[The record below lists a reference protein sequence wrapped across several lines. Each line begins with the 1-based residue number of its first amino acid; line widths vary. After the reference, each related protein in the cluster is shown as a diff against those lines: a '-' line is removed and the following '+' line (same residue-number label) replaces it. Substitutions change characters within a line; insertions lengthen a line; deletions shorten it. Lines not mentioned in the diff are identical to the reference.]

1 MKTSIKIAFLLAFQM
16 SAMPAAWAGGIAVE
30 FANSADNDTVRIAAD
45 EFRRY
50 QRIVTGERP
59 QGARRIL
66 LKVDGKLSSDGLDAY
81 TIVSDSRGAV
91 LTGDKPR
98 CVLYAVYDLLERRAG
113 CRWFWDG
120 DVTPKRDRI
129 DLTGLDVCEKSR
141 FEFRATRY
149 FAHRG
154 LTRFRAQQWGPEDWK
169 REIDFLAKMR
179 INCFMLRIGWDDIF
193 QQAFPDVCGYPDPSK
208 RLPGTGEGYDDH
220 SLFWSLQFRGLLRR
234 MIHDYGFKR
243 GMSIPEDF
251 GTMTHWYSRTPQ
263 DFLDN
268 MKPDFL
274 PQATEWY
281 QEPSGL
287 VWDIRQKKWMEA
299 YWKLTDASIRAYGKP
314 DVLHTMGLSER
325 TCSTN
330 AEENLKMKIDVM
342 RRLCLDARSRYPG
355 SKIILG
361 GWDFHFTWATEEC
374 RRLWPALADIDGL
387 MLWDYESDEIRGKG
401 PATACLRTN
410 ILSNWDVIGK
420 FPYTFG
426 IFAYAASS
434 TDIRANYPAIEREW
448 AKVKDD
454 PFCRGYIWWPE
465 VEHNDIMFYRY
476 FFENSWKGGH
486 TVESL
491 MPEFCL
497 DRYGAQSG
505 AFLKIWRKT
514 LPIVTGADYSS
525 LFAKPVPILPV
536 LFNHEKGMRHI
547 PWREALNSTP
557 EIYRALAALDWSD
570 GFVRR
575 DTIDIARTVADRV
588 IMASIAQMYRAY
600 KEWNNGLGDG
610 GKLLRW
616 TEMCRQLVEGMSETL
631 SLHTDYSLWESYLR
645 MDKVEK
651 VRNPEFTR
659 VLLDNASCAY
669 CRGYQYE
676 CAAHWYVP
684 AMRDMER
691 AVKAKVASG
700 MRGGKL
706 EVEKVDY
713 RGMMLKT
720 PLRELA
726 PASSRTAEDF
736 RKAMLRFAEIL
747 ERMLPLA
754 PEPDD
759 GVVNAT
765 DEILM

>member
-1 MKTSIKIAFLLAFQM
+1 MKYAIAFFLHVGAALVL
-16 SAMPAAWAGGIAVE
+16 SASGIAVE
-30 FANSADNDTVRIAAD
+30 FANCANDDTVRIAAG
-45 EFRRY
+45 EFARY
-50 QRIVTGERP
+50 QKIVTGREAK
-59 QGARRIL
+59 GGRRIL
-66 LKVDGKLSSDGLDAY
+66 LKVDPSISCDGKDAY
-81 TIVSDSRGAV
+81 TIVSDGKGAV

-120 DVTPKRDRI
+120 DVTPRRDSI
-129 DLTGLDVCEKSR
+129 DLAGLDVREKSR
-141 FEFRATRY
+141 FEYRATRY

-287 VWDIRQKKWMEA
+287 VWDIRKKKWMDA
-299 YWKLTDASIRAYGKP
+299 YWRLTDASIKAYGKP

-342 RRLCLDARSRYPG
+342 RRLCLDARSRYPD

-387 MLWDYESDEIRGKG
+387 LLWDYESDEIRGKG

-465 VEHNDIMFYRY
+465 VEHNDILFYRY
-476 FFENSWKGGH
+476 FFGNSWSGGH

-491 MPEFCL
+491 MPGFCV
-497 DRYGAQSG
+497 DRYGAQSQKM
-505 AFLKIWRKT
+505 LDIWRKS
-514 LPIVTGADYSS
+514 LPVMTGVDYST
-525 LFAKPVPILPV
+525 LFAKPVPILPM
-536 LFNHEKGMRHI
+536 LFNHEKAPRHI
-547 PWREALNSTP
+547 PWRASLNSAP
-557 EIYRALAALDWSD
+557 EIYRSLAAVDWSD
-570 GFVRR
+570 AFVKR

-588 IMASIAQMYRAY
+588 IMAALSQMYRAY
-600 KEWNNGLGDG
+600 GVWKSGDG
-610 GKLLRW
+610 DGTPLLKW
-616 TEMCRQLVEGMSETL
+616 TETCRALVEAMADTL
-631 SLHTDYSLWESYLR
+631 ALHTDYSLWESFLR

-651 VRNPEFTR
+651 VRNPGFPK

-684 AMRDMER
+684 AMRDTEN
-691 AVKAKVASG
+691 AIKAMVGSG
-700 MRGGKL
+700 ARSGKIPPA
-706 EVEKVDY
+706 KTDY
-713 RGMMLKT
+713 RARMMDT
-720 PLRELA
+720 PLERLA
-726 PASSRTAEDF
+726 PSSPRTIEEY

-747 ERMLPLA
+747 EKMLPVA
-754 PEPDD
+754 PEYDS